1 VVNNV
6 GDFKRKNRTP
16 ADKGK
21 NEKKKKKKKK
31 KILPKD
37 LNAPVDPE
45 RWIPMKFRS
54 YYKNKKKTR
63 RDREM
68 GKGASQGAVIA
79 PNLAPLPVAS
89 MSTDTSAPLSFS
101 FFFSLQPNHFFKI
114 SSSSTGQRDY
124 SPSSSSPQAPKRKA
138 KERHKTM
145 EINKTNKL
153 TRPPFLFYFF

>member
-21 NEKKKKKKKK
+21 NEKKKKKKKKK

-89 MSTDTSAPLSFS
+89 TSTDTSAPL
-101 FFFSLQPNHFFKI
+101 FFFFL
-114 SSSSTGQRDY
+114 SSTKPFFQNLFFINRAKGQQPQQQQ
-124 SPSSSSPQAPKRKA
+124 SASSKKKGKGKA
-138 KERHKTM
+138 
-145 EINKTNKL
+145 
-153 TRPPFLFYFF
+153 